1 MAAPGYPSPLS
12 VFVPSHEA
20 SGGLLVGYSRN
31 ADDFTVNKYI
41 QLFPSEKMVG
51 LYAAWT
57 SRNAARIISNT
68 DAEHVWADG
77 DACPPGLNNLE
88 SFIYN
93 PYVTQRRVYPFTLGE
108 MTVDQMSF
116 DLLMANSR
124 DMAQQCMTA
133 RTMLVQNA
141 LQGAAWSANTAS
153 VNNGILPLGQN
164 WTTGSVGYGGAVGP
178 NIKQSIQYGQQ
189 QVNLATL
196 GVVKPRDLTL
206 ITSPDLA
213 QAMARSTEI
222 QDYIKQS
229 PVALAQLRGDV
240 PSQNGVWGLP
250 DTLYGV
256 NVAVEDAVRTS
267 SRKNM
272 GASAT
277 DTLGYVMP
285 KTIAFLI
292 ARQGKLE
299 GIAGHRSFSTIQV
312 FFYRDEMTVETL
324 YDVNNKRYL
333 GRVISNYIPVI
344 ASTYSGFFFVACQ

>member
-1 MAAPGYPSPLS
+1 
-12 VFVPSHEA
+12 
-20 SGGLLVGYSRN
+20 
-31 ADDFTVNKYI
+31 
-41 QLFPSEKMVG
+41 MVG

-77 DACPPGLNNLE
+77 DASPPGLNNLE
-88 SFIYN
+88 SFVYN
-93 PYVTQRRVYPFTLGE
+93 PYVTQRRVYSFTLGE

-124 DMAQQCMTA
+124 DMAQQGMTA
-133 RTMLVQNA
+133 RTMLVQNG
-141 LQGAAWSANTAS
+141 LQGASWGSNTAA
-153 VNNGILPLGQN
+153 VNGGILGSGLTWAN
-164 WTTGSVGYGGAVGP
+164 GSVGYSSNNGP
-178 NIKQSIQYGQQ
+178 NIKQSIQYGQK
-189 QVNLATL
+189 QVNLVTL
-196 GVVKPRDLTL
+196 GVVKPRDLSLVINPNT
-206 ITSPDLA
+206 A
-213 QAMARSTEI
+213 QVMARSTEI

-240 PSQNGVWGLP
+240 PSQNGTWGLP

-256 NVAVEDAVRTS
+256 NTIVEDAVRVS
-267 SRKNM
+267 SRK
-272 GASAT
+272 GASSDSLA
-277 DTLGYVMP
+277 YVMP
-285 KTIAFLI
+285 DSIAFLV

-299 GIAGHRSFSTIQV
+299 GIAGHRSFSTVQL

-344 ASTYSGFFFVACQ
+344 ASTFSGFYFTSCY

>member
-1 MAAPGYPSPLS
+1 MASPGYPAPLA
-12 VFVPSHEA
+12 VYVPSHEA

-31 ADDFTVNKYI
+31 VDDFPVNRYI
-41 QLFPSEKMVG
+41 QIFPSEKMLG
-51 LYAAWT
+51 LYASWT

-77 DACPPGLNNLE
+77 DPCPPGLNNLE

-93 PYVTQRRVYPFTLGE
+93 PYVTQRRVYSFTLGE
-108 MTVDQMSF
+108 LTVDQMSF

-124 DMAQQCMTA
+124 DMAQQAMTA

-141 LQGAAWSANTAS
+141 LQGASWGANTAA
-153 VNNGILPLGQN
+153 VNGGILPGGQT
-164 WTTGSVGYGGAVGP
+164 WGTGSVGYGGAQGP

-189 QVNLATL
+189 QINLATI

-206 ITSPDLA
+206 VINPNTA
-213 QAMARSTEI
+213 QVMARSTEI

-256 NVAVEDAVRTS
+256 NLVVEDAVRVS
-267 SRKNM
+267 SRK
-272 GASAT
+272 GAAS
-277 DTLGYVMP
+277 DTLAYIMP
-285 KTIAFLI
+285 NGIAFLL
-292 ARQGKLE
+292 ARPGKLE
-299 GIAGHRSFSTIQV
+299 GIAGSRSFSTVQL
-312 FFYRDEMTVETL
+312 FFYRDELTVETL

-333 GRVISNYIPVI
+333 GRVISNYVPIV
-344 ASTYSGFFFVACQ
+344 ASTLSGFYFTACT